1 MNKKEA
7 NPLIPI
13 VSNTA
18 TLDAILGYTD
28 YRIGILKDSFLNA
41 STMDEVKKI
50 QGAIEEL
57 KRFKTLRDE
66 VNNAKD

>member
-7 NPLIPI
+7 SGLVTL
-13 VSNTA
+13 VSNKA
-18 TLDAILGYTD
+18 TLDSILEYIDFRVGV
-28 YRIGILKDSFLNA
+28 LKDSLVFA
-41 STMDEVKKI
+41 RDMETVHRA

-66 VNNAKD
+66 VLNAKE